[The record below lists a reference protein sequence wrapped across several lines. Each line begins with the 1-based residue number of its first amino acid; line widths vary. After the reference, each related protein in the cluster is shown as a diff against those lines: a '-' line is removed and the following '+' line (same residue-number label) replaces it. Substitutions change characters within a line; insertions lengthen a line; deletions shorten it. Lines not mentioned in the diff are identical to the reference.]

1 MNFLSLLKTAFNS
14 LRTHKVR
21 SALTVL
27 GLTIGIISIIL
38 VLNLG
43 TGLKKY
49 VLSSLDVFGA
59 DLIEVEVKVPNTSQT
74 SSENGMSM
82 AQGVVITTLKIS
94 DAEAVGKHPN
104 IRGYYYGLFGQSVVS
119 YETEHNT
126 SLLWGMSA
134 GFFDLYNAKVVEG
147 RPFLAE
153 EDLGQAR
160 VAVIGPKIREKFFG
174 SGEALG
180 RYLKIGNKKFRV
192 VGVMEEQGTYM
203 GMMDMDS
210 VVYLP
215 VRTLQKQVM
224 GVDYIQYIMAFP
236 KDASRSA
243 ETAADIHEIMRQ
255 QHEIID
261 ENKEDFAVT
270 TAAEAMQMMNTVTG
284 GITLLLLAIAGI
296 SLVVGG
302 VGIMNIMYVSVS
314 ERTYEIGLRKAI
326 GATERNILWQFIWE
340 AIFLTFTGGVAGV
353 TLGTLLSLISSL
365 AAKSFGF
372 DWGFNFSWSGVLLA
386 VSFSVAVGLIFG
398 VRPARHAASL
408 QPVEAMRME

>member
-1 MNFLSLLKTAFNS
+1 M
-14 LRTHKVR
+14 
-21 SALTVL
+21 
-27 GLTIGIISIIL
+27 IGITSIIL

-43 TGLKKY
+43 EGLKQY

-82 AQGVVITTLKIS
+82 AQGVVITTLKIK

-134 GFFDLYNAKVVEG
+134 SFFDLYNAKVAEG
-147 RPFLAE
+147 RPFLEE
-153 EDLGQAR
+153 EDLAQAR
-160 VAVIGPKIREKFFG
+160 VAVIGPKIEEKFFG
-174 SGEALG
+174 SGDALG
-180 RYLKIGNKKFRV
+180 KYIKIGNKKFKV
-192 VGVMEEQGTYM
+192 IGVMEEQGTYM

-210 VVYLP
+210 VVYMP
-215 VRTLQKQVM
+215 IRTLQKQIM

-236 KDASRSA
+236 KDATRSS
-243 ETAADIHEIMRQ
+243 ETAADIKEIMREE
-255 QHEIID
+255 HEIVD

-270 TAAEAMQMMNTVTG
+270 TAEEAMKMMNVITG
-284 GITLLLLAIAGI
+284 GITLLLMAIAGI
-296 SLVVGG
+296 SLLVGG
-302 VGIMNIMYVSVS
+302 VGIMNIMFVSVS

-326 GATERNILWQFIWE
+326 GATQGNILWQFMWE
-340 AIFLTFTGGVAGV
+340 AIFLTFTGGIVGV
-353 TLGTLLSLISSL
+353 IFGTLLSFVSTVV
-365 AAKSFGF
+365 AKSFGIDF
-372 DWGFNFSWSGVLLA
+372 GFNFSAPGLFLA
-386 VSFSVAVGLIFG
+386 VGFSVVVGLIFG

-408 QPVEAMRME
+408 EPVEAMRME